1 MKLKTIIKI
10 FLITLLIIL
19 NLNSCTS
26 EKYNLIEKDN
36 LGKTFIMNSS
46 KTFKG
51 YFYMGTDSD
60 YHYFQSRWD
69 FQKDNYFKIQ
79 KNDLIV
85 NEPFEY
91 KTKELRISIFE
102 TNKIFGKGYHT
113 LYVK

>member
-1 MKLKTIIKI
+1 MKK
-10 FLITLLIIL
+10 FLIIL
-19 NLNSCTS
+19 FILLNINSCKS
-26 EKYNLIEKDN
+26 DKYNLIEKYN
-36 LGKTFIMNSS
+36 LSGAFIMNSS

-51 YFYMGTDSD
+51 YFYMGTDSE
-60 YHYFQSRWD
+60 YHYFQSRWV
-69 FQKDNYFKIQ
+69 FEKDKYFKIR

-102 TNKIFGKGYHT
+102 INTIFGKGSHI